1 MYCPTFWGWTPQF
14 PTRQNIYCPTLT
26 IDHGH
31 SHGHQGSTNSLA
43 ATPDL
48 GEQHLSTVTGGGHPA
63 DQEVLGQLGP
73 DVLGQGETRPRRWRP
88 STGATSSL
96 IDQNWHKYV
105 LIFFNIYDNQIEN
118 YSKVKINDSFFSQLS
133 LNNWTIKFDSVLFGL
148 VGLIENNFPSVR
160 ASFMIFILH

>member
-1 MYCPTFWGWTPQF
+1 MYISAIHAKKFDA
-14 PTRQNIYCPTLT
+14 LA
-26 IDHGH
+26 
-31 SHGHQGSTNSLA
+31 SHVGIIQ
-43 ATPDL
+43 
-48 GEQHLSTVTGGGHPA
+48 
-63 DQEVLGQLGP
+63 
-73 DVLGQGETRPRRWRP
+73 
-88 STGATSSL
+88 SL

-160 ASFMIFILH
+160 ASHQLRFWHTPQSKGRTIDFPTGRKLLGPPTEGGQ

>member
-1 MYCPTFWGWTPQF
+1 MTIGHANLLKSYSYTFPVCMYISAIHAKKFDA
-14 PTRQNIYCPTLT
+14 LA
-26 IDHGH
+26 
-31 SHGHQGSTNSLA
+31 SHVGIIQ
-43 ATPDL
+43 
-48 GEQHLSTVTGGGHPA
+48 
-63 DQEVLGQLGP
+63 
-73 DVLGQGETRPRRWRP
+73 
-88 STGATSSL
+88 SL

-105 LIFFNIYDNQIEN
+105 LIFFNIYGNQIEN

>member
-1 MYCPTFWGWTPQF
+1 MGIIQ
-14 PTRQNIYCPTLT
+14 
-26 IDHGH
+26 
-31 SHGHQGSTNSLA
+31 
-43 ATPDL
+43 
-48 GEQHLSTVTGGGHPA
+48 
-63 DQEVLGQLGP
+63 
-73 DVLGQGETRPRRWRP
+73 
-88 STGATSSL
+88 SL